1 MEINSAEL
9 VFWAVVL
16 SRLFVPLLIPRF
28 PLPAIIA
35 CLVIDAVDQ
44 TVFQALASS
53 SSSRWLCIIA

>member
-16 SRLFVPLLIPRF
+16 SRLLVPLLIPRF
-28 PLPAIIA
+28 PLPAIVA

-44 TVFQALASS
+44 TVFQAVAPV
-53 SSSRWLCIIA
+53 